1 MEPSGNALAM
11 LRRLFVLRWIAISGQ
26 VLAVLAGA
34 WIFDAPLPLTAMLV
48 VIGLAALANLRTG
61 RRLRSGIPAGN
72 GEFFAELL
80 ADVLALTT
88 LFYMSGGSTNP
99 FVSVYLLPLTIAATS
114 LPLRHAWAM
123 ATVTSAC
130 YTLLMFFYRPL
141 GVDHSMHAAAFNLHV
156 TGMWANFIVSAVLI
170 TGFVG
175 TMSASIRKR
184 DRELGTARER
194 ALRDEQVLALGTFAA
209 GAAHELGTPLST
221 IAVLAREMEHDHA
234 GMPALYADL
243 ALLRTQVE
251 QCRTILNGL
260 TAAAGHARAVSAAR
274 QDLDRFLRNVIDK
287 WMLLRPEVPLSL
299 HFNGPGA
306 APQIVAEET
315 VSQTLINLLNNA
327 ADASPAGV
335 EIEGC
340 WNGDEVTVEVRDLG
354 PGITEEV
361 AARAG
366 RTFVSTKSAGRG
378 IGLFLANAT
387 IERLGGSVALFNR
400 EGGGGCTRVT
410 IPLSRLAAAA

>member
-1 MEPSGNALAM
+1 
-11 LRRLFVLRWIAISGQ
+11 
-26 VLAVLAGA
+26 
-34 WIFDAPLPLTAMLV
+34 
-48 VIGLAALANLRTG
+48 
-61 RRLRSGIPAGN
+61 
-72 GEFFAELL
+72 
-80 ADVLALTT
+80 
-88 LFYMSGGSTNP
+88 
-99 FVSVYLLPLTIAATS
+99 
-114 LPLRHAWAM
+114 
-123 ATVTSAC
+123 
-130 YTLLMFFYRPL
+130 
-141 GVDHSMHAAAFNLHV
+141 MHAAAFNLHV
-156 TGMWANFIVSAVLI
+156 TGMWVNFMLSAVLI

-175 TMSASIRKR
+175 TMSASIRER
-184 DRELGTARER
+184 DRRLAAARER

-234 GMPALYADL
+234 GMPALSADL
-243 ALLRTQVE
+243 GLLRNQVD
-251 QCRTILNGL
+251 QCRAILNGL
-260 TAAAGHARAVSAAR
+260 TAAAGQARAQPAVR

-287 WMLLRPEVPLSL
+287 WMLLRPEVPLAMQFS
-299 HFNGPGA
+299 GPGT
-306 APQIVAEET
+306 APQIAAEET

-335 EIEGC
+335 EVEGS
-340 WNGDEVTVEVRDLG
+340 WNGGDFTVEVRDHG

-366 RTFVSTKSAGRG
+366 RTFISTKSAGRG

-410 IPLSRLAAAA
+410 IPLSRLAAVT